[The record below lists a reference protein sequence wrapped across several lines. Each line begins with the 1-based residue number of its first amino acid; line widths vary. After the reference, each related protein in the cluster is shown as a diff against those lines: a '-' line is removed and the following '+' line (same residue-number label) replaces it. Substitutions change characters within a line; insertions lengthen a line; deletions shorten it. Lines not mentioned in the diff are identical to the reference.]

1 MHSDEAGDM
10 REMDK
15 SGRERDIVRKCD
27 LLATK
32 LPASLIEGRALR
44 MIQGF
49 SEELWKRLK
58 KEVAHAREML

>member
-15 SGRERDIVRKCD
+15 SRRERDIVRKRD
-27 LLATK
+27 LLAAK
-32 LPASLIEGRALR
+32 VPASLMNGRALR
-44 MIQGF
+44 IIQGF